1 MAKGEALLAGLKGV
15 DPTCYNGWDGT
26 AGCWGCELDAD
37 NVERI

>member
-26 AGCWGCELDAD
+26 AGP
-37 NVERI
+37 ERGRTGRQG